1 MSRGHAICVAAAR
14 ASFDL
19 RCVDVDGARLRV
31 LPVTD
36 DTTQTA
42 PAPDGPPDGESS
54 SAYLI
59 VIGGSQVGEM
69 FQIRKRA
76 TVVGRGEG
84 VDVQLGDDGVS
95 RRHALVQLEAGN
107 VSIRDLGSCNGTLRN
122 GVRVTG
128 SEVLTDGDK
137 ISLGGTTILKFTY
150 QDELDERFARRL
162 YESAVNDGLTGLHN
176 RRFFD
181 ERLRAELMFATRHR
195 SPLALLLLDIDHF
208 KRVNDE
214 LGHQVGDFVL
224 RETAARMRSALR
236 GEDILSRYGGE
247 EFAVLCRNTDAAQA
261 VALAERVRA
270 VVAEAIELP
279 EGAPLRVTASVGIAI
294 APGPGLSDDDG
305 LVRAADVALYEA
317 KRKGRDRSAVFGR

>member
-1 MSRGHAICVAAAR
+1 
-14 ASFDL
+14 
-19 RCVDVDGARLRV
+19 VDVDGWRRSRV
-31 LPVTD
+31 PVTD
-36 DTTQTA
+36 ETTQTA
-42 PAPDGPPDGESS
+42 PAPDPRSDGESS

-69 FQIRKRA
+69 FQLRKR
-76 TVVGRGEG
+76 TTIVGRGQG
-84 VDVQLGDDGVS
+84 VDVVLGDDGVS
-95 RRHALVQLEAGN
+95 RRHALVELEGGN

-122 GVRVTG
+122 GVRVVG
-128 SEVLTDGDK
+128 AEVLCDGDK

-195 SPLALLLLDIDHF
+195 SPLALLLVDIDHF

-214 LGHQVGDFVL
+214 RGHPVGDLVL
-224 RETAARMRSALR
+224 REIAARMRSALR
-236 GEDILSRYGGE
+236 GEDVLSRYGGE
-247 EFAVLCRNTDAAQA
+247 EFAVLCRNTDASQA
-261 VALAERVRA
+261 LALAERVRA
-270 VVAEAIELP
+270 VIAEPIALP
-279 EGAPLRVTASVGIAI
+279 EGAPLRVTASVGLAI

-305 LVRAADVALYEA
+305 LVRAADAALYEA